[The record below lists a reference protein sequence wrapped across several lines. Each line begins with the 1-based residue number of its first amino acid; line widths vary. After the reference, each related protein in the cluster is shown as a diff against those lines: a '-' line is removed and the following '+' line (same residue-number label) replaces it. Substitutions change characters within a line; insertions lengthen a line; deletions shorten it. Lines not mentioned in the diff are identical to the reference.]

1 MQHII
6 VNIFVKSIKLEL
18 RAKNIRVLLNFVKI
32 YDIIFMYNFLTLT
45 GGLMKK
51 KQYLECGKI
60 INTHG
65 FRGAVKLESW
75 CNSPEDLADLS
86 RVFLQESGAMREVA
100 VKHASVFKQFVIAEL
115 EGVTDLDGAMALKN
129 QVVYAAREDFS
140 LDEGDVFIVDMIG
153 LPVIDA
159 ATGVKYGTLSDVIN
173 RGASDIYVIKTPDG
187 ERMMPAVEEFVK
199 KIDVENG
206 IFVSPIE
213 GMFD

>member
-1 MQHII
+1 M
-6 VNIFVKSIKLEL
+6 E
-18 RAKNIRVLLNFVKI
+18 
-32 YDIIFMYNFLTLT
+32 
-45 GGLMKK
+45 K

-75 CNSPEDLADLS
+75 CNTAEDLAELS
-86 RVFLQESGAMREVA
+86 RVFLKEKDGMRCVK

-115 EGVTDLDGAMALKN
+115 DGLNDIDAAMALKN
-129 QVVYAAREDFS
+129 CVVYAAREDFS
-140 LDEGDVFIVDMIG
+140 LEEGDIFIVDLIG
-153 LPVIDA
+153 LPVIDSQN
-159 ATGVKYGTLSDVIN
+159 GVKYGVLSDVIN

-187 ERMMPAVEEFVK
+187 ERMMLAVDEFVK